1 MVVNIAKISQK
12 MDSKSLLSTEKD
24 IIQWEKKTY
33 YNYNQLFTKK
43 LQNSFDEG
51 YNNVLRL

>member
-33 YNYNQLFTKK
+33 NYNQLFTKK